1 MDLLAIFDRMVRNAG
16 AHRREMMGR
25 HPCAEMIRIAFNR
38 LCDDVEE
45 FSIANQDTF
54 CEDFW
59 ESYYDNY
66 REGMGFWTINYLM
79 DGEIPFLNFDAPR
92 FAGRCDAKDYDMSWD
107 TYDILDE

>member
-38 LCDDVEE
+38 LCDDVEDFRNE
-45 FSIANQDTF
+45 NEDTF
-54 CEDFW
+54 GEEFW
-59 ESYYDNY
+59 YSYDDNY

-92 FAGRCDAKDYDMSWD
+92 FAGRCDAEGYDMSWD